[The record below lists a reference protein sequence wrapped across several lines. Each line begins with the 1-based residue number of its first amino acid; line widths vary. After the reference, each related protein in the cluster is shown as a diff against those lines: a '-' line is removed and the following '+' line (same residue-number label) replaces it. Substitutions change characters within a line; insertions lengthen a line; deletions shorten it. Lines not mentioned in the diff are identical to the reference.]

1 MRRAVIGFL
10 CSDWGF
16 VRAVVEPGLLGALE
30 GMDRLGAL

>member
-16 VRAVVEPGLLGALE
+16 VRAVVVEPGLLGAWRD
-30 GMDRLGAL
+30 G